1 MGVAT
6 AGEILGL
13 TQDLASL
20 RIHFTGITEVLN
32 KLNLT
37 LKEQQQ
43 QQQKLLQKASF
54 PHFSPVPSPRDRL
67 PSPRDRHFSPALSP
81 RDRQQV
87 QLASAPDLLASR
99 RPLSPSP
106 LRQQHSGISVAPLAK
121 NATSAQ
127 HSLAIAACTALPPG
141 RLQVVQSPRAG
152 HGTSI
157 PAGRVASDYVER
169 QPI

>member
-54 PHFSPVPSPRDRL
+54 PHFSPV